1 MIFGV
6 SSELENLSFLGLE
19 DIFSF
24 EIRLNN
30 GVKCLNLAT

>member
-6 SSELENLSFLGLE
+6 SSELEDFSFLGLE
-19 DIFSF
+19 DILSF

-30 GVKCLNLAT
+30 GVKRLNLAA

>member
-6 SSELENLSFLGLE
+6 SSELEDLSFFGLE

-30 GVKCLNLAT
+30 GVKRLNLAA

>member
-6 SSELENLSFLGLE
+6 SSELEDFSFLGLE
-19 DIFSF
+19 DILSF

-30 GVKCLNLAT
+30 AIERLNFAA

>member
-6 SSELENLSFLGLE
+6 SSELEDFSFLGLE

-30 GVKCLNLAT
+30 GVKGLNLAA

>member
-1 MIFGV
+1 VIFGV
-6 SSELENLSFLGLE
+6 SSELENLSFLGFE

-30 GVKCLNLAT
+30 AIERLNLAA

>member
-30 GVKCLNLAT
+30 DVKRLNLAA

>member
-6 SSELENLSFLGLE
+6 SSELENLSLLGLE
-19 DIFSF
+19 DILSF

-30 GVKCLNLAT
+30 AIERLNLAT